1 MQSHVR
7 SVACFLGAL
16 TCLALAQVVATPSHA
31 TNTGLPPGAESDAP
45 EDQEAGTKPTA
56 VPEAA
61 PQAPASS
68 APAAAATPPTT
79 GATPP
84 AAAATTPPPSTPAAT
99 AATPAPTTPPAAD
112 GTAAAPAAPAQ
123 AAVAPAPPADPI
135 VAAVRTKLIEPGF
148 ITKAD
153 KDDITAAV
161 TFYGARTGAPLWV
174 DSNGFTAKAKTA
186 IEEVKKADDWGL
198 QASQFD
204 LPTLADGQ
212 SSPDVLAAAEAKLT
226 LELLK
231 YARYAKGGRVNPLS
245 LSRIL
250 DVVPPIKD
258 PKVVITELEGSAA
271 PDAYLRGLHPKHE
284 QFQRLREALLKAR
297 GPTVKEEEAPV
308 DEALKIKLPKG
319 NTIKVGAENADIA
332 LLRQRLKVPAEAGAK
347 DTLLDE
353 KLAQAVKDYQAKNG
367 LKATGNLTSATRTAL
382 NREGE
387 PKKVADPDTNI
398 TRLIINMER
407 WRWLPDDMGKVYV
420 WNNIP
425 EYYTRVY
432 KGNEEIF
439 KEKIIVGQPSWAT
452 PVFSANMHYII
463 FNPSWG
469 VPDGIKSRELSPRL
483 RAAGGGFLFFGGGG
497 GGSIIRAY
505 GFNVYRG
512 GRQID
517 PDSVDWS
524 NADLRAYSFVQPP
537 GGKNPLGIVKFRFPN
552 KHDVYMHD
560 TTERQLFAQSSRALS
575 HGCIRVQNPRRFAEV
590 LLEAGNDY
598 SEAKVANTIA
608 GGGEITLEHQIPVHM
623 TYFTAMVDDTGRVST
638 FSDIY
643 GHDSRLSAALTGRA
657 LKLES
662 AIETS
667 SADIDGGDPYASASD
682 APVRRAKKV
691 KQSYSGPDSLADAIT
706 GLFSN

>member
-7 SVACFLGAL
+7 SLACFLGAL
-16 TCLALAQVVATPSHA
+16 TCLALALVATTPSHA
-31 TNTGLPPGAESDAP
+31 TNSGLPPGAESDAP
-45 EDQEAGTKPTA
+45 EDQP
-56 VPEAA
+56 
-61 PQAPASS
+61 APASDEK
-68 APAAAATPPTT
+68 PAATAPQTPAA
-79 GATPP
+79 GATAPT
-84 AAAATTPPPSTPAAT
+84 ATTPPP
-99 AATPAPTTPPAAD
+99 ATPAPAAATTTPATTPAAE
-112 GTAAAPAAPAQ
+112 GAAAAPAAPPET
-123 AAVAPAPPADPI
+123 AVAPTPPADPI
-135 VAAVRTKLIEPGF
+135 IAAVRTKLIEPGF

-174 DSNGFTAKAKTA
+174 DANGFSSKAKTA
-186 IEEVKKADDWGL
+186 IEEVMKADDWGL

-212 SSPDVLAAAEAKLT
+212 SAPDVLAAAEAKLT

-231 YARYAKGGRVNPLS
+231 YARYAKGGRVNPPS
-245 LSRIL
+245 LSRIM

-297 GPTVKEEEAPV
+297 GPTVKEEEVPV

-319 NTIKVGAENADIA
+319 NTIKVGTENADIA

-353 KLAQAVKDYQAKNG
+353 KLAQAIKDYQAKNG

-387 PKKVADPDTNI
+387 PKKAADPGSEI
-398 TRLIINMER
+398 TRLVINMER

-425 EYYTRVY
+425 EFYTRVY

-452 PVFSANMHYII
+452 PVFSANMQFII

-517 PDSVDWS
+517 PDSVDWT

-560 TTERQLFAQSSRALS
+560 TTERQMFTQSNRALS
-575 HGCIRVQNPRRFAEV
+575 HGCIRVQNPRRLAEV

-667 SADIDGGDPYASASD
+667 SADADGGDPYASARE

>member
-1 MQSHVR
+1 
-7 SVACFLGAL
+7 
-16 TCLALAQVVATPSHA
+16 
-31 TNTGLPPGAESDAP
+31 
-45 EDQEAGTKPTA
+45 
-56 VPEAA
+56 
-61 PQAPASS
+61 
-68 APAAAATPPTT
+68 
-79 GATPP
+79 
-84 AAAATTPPPSTPAAT
+84 
-99 AATPAPTTPPAAD
+99 
-112 GTAAAPAAPAQ
+112 
-123 AAVAPAPPADPI
+123 
-135 VAAVRTKLIEPGF
+135 VRTKLIEPGF
-148 ITKAD
+148 ITKAE
-153 KDDITAAV
+153 KDDITATV
-161 TFYGARTGAPLWV
+161 TFYGERTGAPLWV
-174 DSNGFTAKAKTA
+174 DANGFTAKAKTA

-258 PKVVITELEGSAA
+258 PKVVITELEGAAA

-297 GPTVKEEEAPV
+297 GPAVKEEEAPL

-319 NTIKVGAENADIA
+319 NTVKIGTEHADIA

-387 PKKVADPDTNI
+387 PKKAADPDTNI

-407 WRWLPDDMGKVYV
+407 WRWLPDDMGKLYV

-432 KGNEEIF
+432 KGKDEIF

-452 PVFSANMHYII
+452 PVFSANMQYII

-497 GGSIIRAY
+497 GGNIIRAY

-512 GRQID
+512 GRQVD

-537 GGKNPLGIVKFRFPN
+537 GGKNPLGMVKFRFPN

-560 TTERQLFAQSSRALS
+560 TTERQLFTQSTRALS

-623 TYFTAMVDDTGRVST
+623 TYFTAMVDDTGHVST

-691 KQSYSGPDSLADAIT
+691 KQSYSGPDSIADAIS

>member
-7 SVACFLGAL
+7 SVARFLGAL
-16 TCLALAQVVATPSHA
+16 TCLALVALAATPSFA

-45 EDQEAGTKPTA
+45 EDQLAPAGADKPAA
-56 VPEAA
+56 VA
-61 PQAPASS
+61 PQAPA
-68 APAAAATPPTT
+68 A

-84 AAAATTPPPSTPAAT
+84 ATTATIPPSV
-99 AATPAPTTPPAAD
+99 TPPAAE
-112 GTAAAPAAPAQ
+112 GTAAPAAPAAPAQ
-123 AAVAPAPPADPI
+123 AVVAPAPPADPI
-135 VAAVRTKLIEPGF
+135 IAAVRIKLLEPGF
-148 ITKAD
+148 VAKAER
-153 KDDITAAV
+153 DDIAAAV
-161 TFYGARTGAPLWV
+161 AFYAGRTGAPLWV
-174 DSNGFTAKAKTA
+174 DTHGFTAKAKTA
-186 IEEVKKADDWGL
+186 VEEVKKADDWGL

-250 DVVPPIKD
+250 DVAPPIKD
-258 PKVVITELEGSAA
+258 PKVVITELEGAAA
-271 PDAYLRGLHPKHE
+271 PDAYLRGLHPKHV

-297 GPTVKEEEAPV
+297 GPVVKEEEAPV

-319 NTIKVGAENADIA
+319 SNTIKTGTEHADIA

-347 DTLLDE
+347 ETLLDD

-407 WRWLPDDMGKVYV
+407 WRWLPDDMGKMYV

-425 EYYTRVY
+425 EYYTRVI

-452 PVFSANMHYII
+452 PVFSANMQYII

-469 VPDGIKSRELSPRL
+469 VPDGIKARELSPRL

-512 GRQID
+512 GRQVD
-517 PDSVDWS
+517 PDSVDWTS
-524 NADLRAYSFVQPP
+524 ADLRNYSFVQPP
-537 GGKNPLGIVKFRFPN
+537 GGKNPLGMVKFRFPN

-560 TTERQLFAQSSRALS
+560 TTERQLFTQSARALS

-598 SEAKVANTIA
+598 SEAKVENTIA

-623 TYFTAMVDDTGRVST
+623 TYFTATVDDTGRVST

-667 SADIDGGDPYASASD
+667 SADIDGGDPYDSAGD
-682 APVRRAKKV
+682 APVRRSKKV
-691 KQSYSGPDSLADAIT
+691 KQTYSGPDSIADAIS